1 MLNSLGCDLH
11 VAAARVARVE
21 VLEPAVP
28 VLDGVPQV
36 GGLRR
41 RRAQELLA
49 AVLWLVPKVLGE
61 ARTRLLAVRAA
72 VVLRHRRVVERLQ
85 PARARPELDA
95 RRRQEDL
102 VVADG
107 ARLPLC
113 LAIASRKR
121 REYRPIEQPHVCKM
135 LFACGMQSRAV

>member
-49 AVLWLVPKVLGE
+49 AVLGLVPKVLGE
-61 ARTRLLAVRAA
+61 EDFSPCAPPWCCATVEWWSDCSRHAPGPSLTHAV
-72 VVLRHRRVVERLQ
+72 
-85 PARARPELDA
+85 
-95 RRRQEDL
+95 
-102 VVADG
+102 G
-107 ARLPLC
+107 KK
-113 LAIASRKR
+113 IS
-121 REYRPIEQPHVCKM
+121 
-135 LFACGMQSRAV
+135 S